1 MMGGILMATAFSFQN
16 TDIRDIDRS
25 ELVDRS
31 KIHIDRSL
39 PRRERI
45 REFCRQS
52 NRYPDCVII
61 DDVVVLSR
69 FMHTAETIEDRI
81 SAAVRNA

>member
-1 MMGGILMATAFSFQN
+1 MAANFSFQN

-25 ELVDRS
+25 VLVDRS
-31 KIHIDRSL
+31 SIHIDRGL
-39 PRRERI
+39 PRKARI

-52 NRYPDCVII
+52 NRHPDCVII
-61 DDVVVLSR
+61 DGVVVLSR
-69 FMHTAETIEDRI
+69 FMDTSETIEDRI